1 MPSLHLPHLLLTTI
15 LPTLTHTLTIP
26 SLNGPAFLSPYLN
39 TNVTNITGI
48 VTAKSADG
56 IYLRSPA
63 PDNDTRTSDSIYVF
77 SRTIGSNLTLGDT
90 IVLGG
95 KVTEYR
101 SNKDYL
107 YLTQL
112 SNPILEGKLSSKTP
126 IPPRVIGIDTP
137 LPPTEKYSVLD
148 KGGVFA
154 LPNNASLISVA
165 NPALR
170 PQTYGLDFWESL
182 TGELV
187 TIRRPSVLT
196 KPNQYGDTWVVGG
209 DWKATGRNSRGGLTI
224 TAQDANP
231 EAIVIGTPLDGSK
244 NPTDS
249 RMGDEVEEVTGVVTY
264 GFGFY
269 RILPTTGLR
278 VVKRR
283 EPEVPKKTGLVS
295 SGGCE
300 GFTFGAYN
308 VENLAPNS
316 SHHGSL
322 ARHVVEY
329 MRSPDVIF
337 VQEVQDDNGPTNNGV
352 VSANLTLTTLTAA
365 ITLAGGPNY
374 TFTDIA
380 PTDSQDGGQ
389 PGGNIRVAYLYN
401 PNHVRLYN
409 PNPGGALDA
418 NEVLA
423 GPSLKYNPGRI
434 EPANAAWTSSRKP
447 LVAQWEVI
455 RKASAQKNKPD
466 VFFTVNVHFGS
477 KGGSSS
483 LHGDAR
489 PPVNGGVEDRLEQSR
504 LTAKFIKD
512 ILSKDKSAR
521 IITAGDFNEFAFVEP
536 LEEYTTISGLKDLDA
551 VVGIDKVER
560 YTYMFDMNTQQLD
573 HMYVSPSLAKKSK
586 AAYEHIHVNTWPEFA
601 AQVSDHDP
609 SVAKLNVCA

>member
-1 MPSLHLPHLLLTTI
+1 MPSLTPLPFLFLPLTI
-15 LPTLTHTLTIP
+15 LALTIP
-26 SLNGPAFLSPYLN
+26 SLNGPAYLSPYLN
-39 TNVTNITGI
+39 TTVKNITGI

-56 IYLRSPA
+56 IYIRSPIS
-63 PDNDTRTSDSIYVF
+63 DNDIRTSDSIYVY

-90 IVLGG
+90 IVVGG

-112 SNPILEGKLSSKTP
+112 SSPVLERKISSGTP
-126 IPPRVIGIDTP
+126 IPPRVIGLNTP
-137 LPPTEKYSVLD
+137 FPPTEKYSSLD
-148 KGGVFA
+148 NGGIFA
-154 LPNNASLISVA
+154 VPNNASLISTV
-165 NPALR
+165 NPTLR

-187 TIRRPSVLT
+187 TIRRPTVLT

-209 DWKATGRNSRGGLTI
+209 DWKATGRNNRGGLTM

-249 RMGDEVEEVTGVVTY
+249 RMGDEIEDVTGVVTY

-269 RILPTTGLR
+269 RILPTTGVR
-278 VVKRR
+278 VVKKK

-300 GFTFGAYN
+300 GLTVGAYN

-316 SHHGSL
+316 THHAGL
-322 ARHVVEY
+322 ARHVVEF

-337 VQEVQDDNGPTNNGV
+337 VQEVQNDNGPTNDGV
-352 VSANLTLTTLTAA
+352 VSANLTLKTLTTA

-401 PNHVRLYN
+401 PNHVRLYK

-423 GPSLKYNPGRI
+423 GPALKYNPGRI
-434 EPANAAWTSSRKP
+434 EPANEAWTASRKP

-455 RKASAQKNKPD
+455 GKKQKNKPD

-483 LHGDAR
+483 VHGDAR
-489 PPVNGGVEDRLEQSR
+489 PPVNGGVDDRLEQSR
-504 LTAKFIKD
+504 LTANFIKD
-512 ILSKDKSAR
+512 ILSKESTAR

-536 LEEYTTISGLKDLDA
+536 LEEYATISGLKDLDA

-560 YTYMFDMNTQQLD
+560 YTYMFDMNAQQLD